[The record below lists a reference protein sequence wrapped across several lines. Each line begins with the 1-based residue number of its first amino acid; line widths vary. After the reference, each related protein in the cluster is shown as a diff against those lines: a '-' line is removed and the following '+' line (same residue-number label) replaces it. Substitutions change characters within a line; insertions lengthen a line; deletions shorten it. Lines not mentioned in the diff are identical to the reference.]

1 MYCRGVSKLSLT
13 FDPVRLKGF
22 HFCILVFS
30 FHISLISKKNTNK
43 KVSIEKYIKKKGGI
57 HGKIHFIGIL

>member
-30 FHISLISKKNTNK
+30 FHISLISKKKIQTK
-43 KVSIEKYIKKKGGI
+43 KVFIEKDIKKKGGNT
-57 HGKIHFIGIL
+57 